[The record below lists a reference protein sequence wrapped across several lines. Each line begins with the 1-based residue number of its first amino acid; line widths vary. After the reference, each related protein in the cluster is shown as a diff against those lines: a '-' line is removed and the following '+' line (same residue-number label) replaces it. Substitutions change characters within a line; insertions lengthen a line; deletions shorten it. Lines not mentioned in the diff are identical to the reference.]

1 MEAQHELSVIPGV
14 CVKETL
20 KGFFFFFFSPPLF
33 RRYPM
38 HITIN
43 LNIILGRFLV
53 KK

>member
-1 MEAQHELSVIPGV
+1 MEAQHELNVIPGV

-20 KGFFFFFFSPPLF
+20 KFFFLFLF

-43 LNIILGRFLV
+43 VNIILGRFLV
-53 KK
+53 RK